1 MKFLI
6 IVPAYNEAAAI
17 TDTLAS
23 LAPLHEAADVVV
35 VNDGSRDATGARVT
49 ACAAAHPWVTQVI
62 LPFNAGI
69 GSAMQAGFAYAVRHG
84 YDYAVQFDADG
95 QHQADQVP
103 ALVAKAREQQLDLC
117 VGSRFLDLNAATFRS
132 TWARRQGIRFF
143 SRLISL
149 LVREPVTD
157 PTSGFRVY
165 GRRALEV
172 FARTYPDDYP
182 EPEALFWCFRNKL
195 RVAEVPVVM
204 QERQGGQSSI
214 RRLRTLYYMVKV
226 TMAILIDRLRNL
238 EVGDHAEH

>member
-6 IVPAYNEAAAI
+6 IVPAYNEEAAI
-17 TDTLAS
+17 TGTLAG
-23 LAPLHEAADVVV
+23 LASLHEAADVVV
-35 VNDGSRDATGARVT
+35 INDGSHDATSARV
-49 ACAAAHPWVTQVI
+49 AAFAAAHPWVTQVV

-69 GSAMQAGFAYAVRHG
+69 GSAMQTGFAYAVRRG
-84 YDYAVQFDADG
+84 YEYAVQFDGDG
-95 QHQADQVP
+95 QHPAEQVLG
-103 ALVAKAREQQLDLC
+103 LVAKAREQQLDLC
-117 VGSRFLDLNAATFRS
+117 VGSRFLDDHAASFRS
-132 TWARRQGIRFF
+132 TWARRVGIRFF
-143 SRLISL
+143 AWLISL

-195 RVAEVPVVM
+195 RVAEVPVAM
-204 QERQGGQSSI
+204 LERQGGQSSI
-214 RRLRTLYYMVKV
+214 RYLRTLYYMVKV

-238 EVGDHAEH
+238 EVNDDEEH